1 MRGIFFESADAEEV
15 AARLRADGYEADVEI
30 ERLAG
35 EDDDEDH
42 QWSVRTDAPAVA
54 LELLVDAHEGWFDA
68 EETQPPVAPLDL
80 PAAPRRNRRPQ

>member
-15 AARLRADGYEADVEI
+15 AARLRADGYEAAVEI

-68 EETQPPVAPLDL
+68 EEAQPPVAPLDL
-80 PAAPRRNRRPQ
+80 PAAPRRNRRRQ